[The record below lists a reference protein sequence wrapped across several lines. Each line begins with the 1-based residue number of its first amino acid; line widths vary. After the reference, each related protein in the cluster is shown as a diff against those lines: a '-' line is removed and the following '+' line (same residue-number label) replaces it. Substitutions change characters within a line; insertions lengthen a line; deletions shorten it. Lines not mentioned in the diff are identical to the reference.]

1 MSQEDDP
8 RDPGQTNAEE
18 PPREQ
23 GGPMRESEQGGPTRE
38 SERGGP
44 TRESE
49 QAGASA
55 QESAPSSSR
64 EPEQNAP
71 SVYGDAFGEIEDDA
85 PPSRSFAG
93 KSNPTGGPRLQAVPP
108 HEPGKRRPEFQAGSD
123 LSDLLAKKQLD
134 FDTELRRRPEVRSV
148 EFQQVGD
155 DGEAAGNSLDM
166 LMDIRLPIAV
176 ELGRTQ
182 MLVRDILDYG
192 PGTVIELDKLAG
204 DPVDVLVN
212 GKIVAQGEVV
222 VADDHFG
229 VRITVLLSP
238 QDRVRS
244 LA

>member
-1 MSQEDDP
+1 
-8 RDPGQTNAEE
+8 
-18 PPREQ
+18 
-23 GGPMRESEQGGPTRE
+23 MRESD
-38 SERGGP
+38 
-44 TRESE
+44 

-55 QESAPSSSR
+55 HEEAPTSSR
-64 EPEQNAP
+64 EPEENAP
-71 SVYGDAFGEIEDDA
+71 SVSYGDAFGEIEEDE

-93 KSNPTGGPRLQAVPP
+93 KSNPSGPRLQAVPP

-148 EFQQVGD
+148 EFQQIGD